1 MEYVEV
7 LTWKNGHK
15 SNYFYDSLEEAT
27 EKYQQDISVLTNCT
41 SITIESR
48 LNKNE
53 KWKPLFRFNR
63 KNQEE
68 YNKCLTQNT

>member
-1 MEYVEV
+1 MVYAEV
-7 LTWKNGHK
+7 LTWRNG
-15 SNYFYDSLEEAT
+15 NTERYDYESLEEAT
-27 EKYQQDISVLTNCT
+27 KYYQQDISTFNLAT
-41 SITIESR
+41 SISIESR

-68 YNKCLTQNT
+68 YNKWLTQNI

>member
-1 MEYVEV
+1 MEYAEV
-7 LTWKNGHK
+7 ITWSKGNTDR
-15 SNYFYDSLEEAT
+15 YFYESLEEAN
-27 EKYQQDISVLTNCT
+27 ENYELDVSMFTNAT

-68 YNKCLTQNT
+68 YNKCLTQNI

>member
-1 MEYVEV
+1 MEYAEV
-7 LTWKNGHK
+7 LTYKNGDTDRY
-15 SNYFYDSLEEAT
+15 SYESLDYVMDI
-27 EKYQQDISVLTNCT
+27 YQEDISMLTTCT

-63 KNQEE
+63 KNQEV
-68 YNKCLTQNT
+68 YNKWLTQNI

>member
-1 MEYVEV
+1 MEYAEV
-7 LTWKNGHK
+7 ITWKNG
-15 SNYFYDSLEEAT
+15 NTDRYDYESLEEAQ
-27 EKYQQDISVLTNCT
+27 EKYQRDIPTLTNST

-63 KNQEE
+63 RNQEE
-68 YNKCLTQNT
+68 YNKCLTQNI

>member
-1 MEYVEV
+1 MEYIEAIN
-7 LTWKNGHK
+7 WINGHTV
-15 SNYFYDSLEEAT
+15 NYFYESIEEAT
-27 EKYQQDISVLTNCT
+27 EHYQQDISMFNHIS

-63 KNQEE
+63 KKQEE

>member
-1 MEYVEV
+1 MEYAEV
-7 LTWKNGHK
+7 LTWENGDTDR
-15 SNYFYDSLEEAT
+15 FIYDSLEEAT
-27 EKYQQDISVLTNCT
+27 EKYQEDISMLTTCT

-53 KWKPLFRFNR
+53 KWKPLFRFNK
-63 KNQEE
+63 KNQGV

>member
-1 MEYVEV
+1 MEYAEV
-7 LTWKNGHK
+7 ITWRNGDTDRY
-15 SNYFYDSLEEAT
+15 NYESLEEAQ
-27 EKYQQDISVLTNCT
+27 EKYQRDISTLTNAT

-68 YNKCLTQNT
+68 YNKCLTQNI

>member
-7 LTWKNGHK
+7 ITWRNG
-15 SNYFYDSLEEAT
+15 NTDRYDYDSIEEAT
-27 EKYQQDISVLTNCT
+27 EKYQRDVSVLTNAT

-48 LNKNE
+48 LTKNE

-63 KNQEE
+63 RNQEE
-68 YNKCLTQNT
+68 YNKCLTQNI

>member
-1 MEYVEV
+1 MEYAEV
-7 LTWKNGHK
+7 ITWRNG
-15 SNYFYDSLEEAT
+15 NTDRYDYESLEEAN
-27 EKYQQDISVLTNCT
+27 EYYQRDISLFNLAT

-53 KWKPLFRFNR
+53 KWKPVFRFNR

-68 YNKCLTQNT
+68 YNKCLTQNI

>member
-1 MEYVEV
+1 MEYAEV
-7 LTWKNGHK
+7 ITWRNGHTDR
-15 SNYFYDSLEEAT
+15 YGYGTLEEAT

-48 LNKNE
+48 LNKND

-63 KNQEE
+63 KKQEE

>member
-1 MEYVEV
+1 MEYAAVI
-7 LTWKNGHK
+7 TWRNG
-15 SNYFYDSLEEAT
+15 YTDRCFYDSIEEAQ
-27 EKYQQDISVLTNCT
+27 EKYQEYISMLTNAT

-68 YNKCLTQNT
+68 YNKCLTQNI

>member
-1 MEYVEV
+1 MEYAEV
-7 LTWKNGHK
+7 ITWRNG
-15 SNYFYDSLEEAT
+15 STDRYFYESLEEAQ
-27 EKYQQDISVLTNCT
+27 ENYQHDISILTSST

-68 YNKCLTQNT
+68 YNKCLTQNI

>member
-1 MEYVEV
+1 MEYAEV
-7 LTWKNGHK
+7 LTWKNG
-15 SNYFYDSLEEAT
+15 STDRYIYDSLEEAT
-27 EKYQQDISVLTNCT
+27 EHYQEDILHLTTCT

-48 LNKNE
+48 LNKND
-53 KWKPLFRFNR
+53 KWRPLFRFNR

>member
-1 MEYVEV
+1 MQYAEV
-7 LTWKNGHK
+7 ITWRNGDTDRY
-15 SNYFYDSLEEAT
+15 NYESIEEAQ
-27 EKYQQDISVLTNCT
+27 EKYQRDISVLNNAT

-68 YNKCLTQNT
+68 YNKCLTQNI

>member
-1 MEYVEV
+1 MEYAE
-7 LTWKNGHK
+7 LITWRNW
-15 SNYFYDSLEEAT
+15 NTDRYFYDSIEEAT
-27 EKYQQDISVLTNCT
+27 EKYQRDISTLTNST

-63 KNQEE
+63 RNQEE
-68 YNKCLTQNT
+68 YDKCLTQNT

>member
-1 MEYVEV
+1 MEYAEV
-7 LTWKNGHK
+7 LTWRNG
-15 SNYFYDSLEEAT
+15 NTDRYIYESLDYA
-27 EKYQQDISVLTNCT
+27 KRIYQQDISMFTNTT

-68 YNKCLTQNT
+68 YNKCLTQDI

>member
-1 MEYVEV
+1 MEYAEV
-7 LTWKNGHK
+7 ITWRNGNTDRYGYE
-15 SNYFYDSLEEAT
+15 SMDEAK
-27 EKYQQDISVLTNCT
+27 ENYQQDISMLTNST

-48 LNKNE
+48 LNKFDT
-53 KWKPLFRFNR
+53 WKPLFRFNR

>member
-15 SNYFYDSLEEAT
+15 GNYFYDSLEEAT
-27 EKYQQDISVLTNCT
+27 EKYQQDISVLTTCT

-63 KNQEE
+63 KNQEV

>member
-1 MEYVEV
+1 MEYAEV
-7 LTWKNGHK
+7 LTWRNG
-15 SNYFYDSLEEAT
+15 NTDRYIYDSLEKAT
-27 EKYQQDISVLTNCT
+27 ENYQQDISTLTNST

>member
-1 MEYVEV
+1 MEYVEAV
-7 LTWKNGHK
+7 TWINGHTV
-15 SNYFYDSLEEAT
+15 NYFYETIEEAT
-27 EKYQQDISVLTNCT
+27 EHYQQDISTFNLIS
-41 SITIESR
+41 SITIASR

-68 YNKCLTQNT
+68 YNKCLTQNI

>member
-1 MEYVEV
+1 MDYVEV
-7 LTWKNGHK
+7 ITWNNGHK
-15 SNYFYDSLEEAT
+15 DNYFYESIEEAT
-27 EKYQQDISVLTNCT
+27 EKYKRDVSVLTYST

>member
-1 MEYVEV
+1 MEYAEII
-7 LTWKNGHK
+7 TWKHGLTTK
-15 SNYFYDSLEEAT
+15 YYYESLEEAT
-27 EKYQQDISVLTNCT
+27 EKYQQDISMFNLAT